1 MKVLMLTIGQIDS
14 LQRESVHINV
24 IRALIGAG
32 HSVSVL
38 CSRERRLGLPTEC
51 SVESG
56 IKIVRLRTLNVT
68 MCSLLEKGISMLL
81 LEHQFIGAIK
91 KYFKDDEFDLVIY
104 NTPPITLANV
114 VKYCKKKFGC
124 KSYLMLKDIFPQN
137 AVDLGM
143 MSTRG
148 ITGILYKM
156 FRAKEKKLY
165 KYSDGIGCMSNANI
179 EYLKA
184 HNDNLDGKI
193 IELFPNAVIVKSPHP
208 PQKTKNR
215 DVLDKLG
222 VSADKT
228 VFIYGGNL
236 GKPQGLD
243 FVAEAIKECCNID
256 GICFIIVG
264 KGSEKKKLFAEL
276 NGVPNVIT
284 LDALPKDEYERL
296 CGQCDVGM
304 VALDKRFT
312 IPNYPSRMLSYLE
325 NAMPIFACT
334 DKNTD
339 VKELVED
346 QAKCGKWC
354 PSGDVDAF
362 KECVEW
368 FVANRDRLERLG
380 VNGYEYMAANFNVA
394 DNVKKL
400 EKFFQENKED
410 KNV

>member
-1 MKVLMLTIGQIDS
+1 MKVLYIGQFDIELERKGIFGS
-14 LQRESVHINV
+14 LVTSLLRRNHEV
-24 IRALIGAG
+24 I
-32 HSVSVL
+32 L
-38 CSRERRLGLPTEC
+38 CCADHKYERTQIIEYH
-51 SVESG
+51 G
-56 IKIVRLRTLNVT
+56 IKKVEVKVPN
-68 MCSLLEKGISMLL
+68 
-81 LEHQFIGAIK
+81 QFGVNIIK
-91 KYFKDDEFDLVIY
+91 KGLILLRLEWVMKKAISKYLKNERFDIVLY
-104 NTPPITLANV
+104 ATPPITLSNV

-264 KGSEKKKLFAEL
+264 KGSEKKRLFAEL
-276 NGVPNVIT
+276 KGVPNVIT

-354 PSGDVDAF
+354 PSGEVDAF

>member
-14 LQRESVHINV
+14 LQKESVHINV

-38 CSRERRLGLPTEC
+38 CSRERRLGLPTEY

-68 MCSLLEKGISMLL
+68 RCSLLEKGVSMLL
-81 LEHQFIGAIK
+81 LEHQFVGAIK

-184 HNDNLDGKI
+184 HNDNLDGKV
-193 IELFPNAVIVKSPHP
+193 IELFPNAVIVKSPHA

-215 DVLDKLG
+215 DVLDRLG
-222 VSADKT
+222 VAADKM

-256 GICFIIVG
+256 GICIIIVG
-264 KGSEKKKLFAEL
+264 KGVEKKKLFAKL
-276 NGVPNVIT
+276 KGVANVIA

-339 VKELVED
+339 VKDLVED

-368 FVANRDRLERLG
+368 FVANRDRLEQLG
-380 VNGYEYMAANFNVA
+380 VNGYEYMAVNFNVA

-400 EKFFQENKED
+400 EKFVQGNKED

>member
-1 MKVLMLTIGQIDS
+1 MKVLYIGQFDIELERKGIFGGLVTS
-14 LQRESVHINV
+14 LLRRNHEV
-24 IRALIGAG
+24 I
-32 HSVSVL
+32 L
-38 CSRERRLGLPTEC
+38 CCADHKYERTQIIEYH
-51 SVESG
+51 G
-56 IKIVRLRTLNVT
+56 IKKVEVKVPN
-68 MCSLLEKGISMLL
+68 
-81 LEHQFIGAIK
+81 QFGVNIIK
-91 KYFKDDEFDLVIY
+91 KGLILLRLEWVMKKAISKYLKNERFDIVLY
-104 NTPPITLANV
+104 ATPPITLANV

-184 HNDNLDGKI
+184 HNDNLDGKV
-193 IELFPNAVIVKSPHP
+193 IELFPNAVIVKSPHAP
-208 PQKTKNR
+208 NRTNNR

-222 VSADKT
+222 VAADKL

-400 EKFFQENKED
+400 EKFFQENEED

>member
-1 MKVLMLTIGQIDS
+1 
-14 LQRESVHINV
+14 
-24 IRALIGAG
+24 
-32 HSVSVL
+32 
-38 CSRERRLGLPTEC
+38 
-51 SVESG
+51 
-56 IKIVRLRTLNVT
+56 

-184 HNDNLDGKI
+184 HNENLDGKV
-193 IELFPNAVIVKSPHP
+193 IELFPNAVIVKSPHA

-222 VSADKT
+222 VAADKT

-276 NGVPNVIT
+276 KGVPNVIT

-362 KECVEW
+362 KKCVEW

-380 VNGYEYMAANFNVA
+380 ANGYEYMAANFNVA

>member
-1 MKVLMLTIGQIDS
+1 MKVLYIGQFDIELERKGIFGS
-14 LQRESVHINV
+14 LVTSLLRRNHEV
-24 IRALIGAG
+24 I
-32 HSVSVL
+32 L
-38 CSRERRLGLPTEC
+38 CCADHKYERTQIIEYH
-51 SVESG
+51 G
-56 IKIVRLRTLNVT
+56 IKKVEVKVPNQFGVNIIKKGLILLR
-68 MCSLLEKGISMLL
+68 LEKVMKK
-81 LEHQFIGAIK
+81 AINQYLK
-91 KYFKDDEFDLVIY
+91 NESFDLVLY
-104 NTPPITLANV
+104 ATPPITIANV

-222 VSADKT
+222 VAADKL

-236 GKPQGLD
+236 GKPQGLE
-243 FVAEAIKECCNID
+243 FVAEAIKECCNIE

>member
-1 MKVLMLTIGQIDS
+1 M
-14 LQRESVHINV
+14 E
-24 IRALIGAG
+24 
-32 HSVSVL
+32 
-38 CSRERRLGLPTEC
+38 
-51 SVESG
+51 
-56 IKIVRLRTLNVT
+56 
-68 MCSLLEKGISMLL
+68 
-81 LEHQFIGAIK
+81 
-91 KYFKDDEFDLVIY
+91 
-104 NTPPITLANV
+104 
-114 VKYCKKKFGC
+114 
-124 KSYLMLKDIFPQN
+124 
-137 AVDLGM
+137 
-143 MSTRG
+143 
-148 ITGILYKM
+148 
-156 FRAKEKKLY
+156 
-165 KYSDGIGCMSNANI
+165 
-179 EYLKA
+179 
-184 HNDNLDGKI
+184 
-193 IELFPNAVIVKSPHP
+193 
-208 PQKTKNR
+208 
-215 DVLDKLG
+215 KLG

-243 FVAEAIKECCNID
+243 FVTEAIKECCNID

-264 KGSEKKKLFAEL
+264 KGSEKKRLFAEL
-276 NGVPNVIT
+276 KGVPNVIT

>member
-1 MKVLMLTIGQIDS
+1 MKILYLSQKDISLSVVGIDS
-14 LQRESVHINV
+14 DLINSLLANGHDITLCCADNKYEKTQVAFENGIKKVEVKVPNQYGVNV
-24 IRALIGAG
+24 IKKGLVILSLEWVIKRA
-32 HSVSVL
+32 V
-38 CSRERRLGLPTEC
+38 
-51 SVESG
+51 
-56 IKIVRLRTLNVT
+56 
-68 MCSLLEKGISMLL
+68 
-81 LEHQFIGAIK
+81 K
-91 KYFKDDEFDLVIY
+91 KYLAGDRFDMVLY
-104 NTPPITLANV
+104 ATPPITLANV

-276 NGVPNVIT
+276 KGVPNVIT

-400 EKFFQENKED
+400 EKFFQENEEN

>member
-1 MKVLMLTIGQIDS
+1 MKVLYIGQFDIELERKGIFGS
-14 LQRESVHINV
+14 LVTSLLRRNHEV
-24 IRALIGAG
+24 I
-32 HSVSVL
+32 L
-38 CSRERRLGLPTEC
+38 CCADHKYERTQIIEYH
-51 SVESG
+51 G
-56 IKIVRLRTLNVT
+56 IKKVEVKVPN
-68 MCSLLEKGISMLL
+68 
-81 LEHQFIGAIK
+81 QFGVNIIK
-91 KYFKDDEFDLVIY
+91 KGLILLRLEWVMKKAISKYLKNERFDIVLY
-104 NTPPITLANV
+104 ATPPITLANV
-114 VKYCKKKFGC
+114 VRYCTKKFGC

-243 FVAEAIKECCNID
+243 FVAEAIKECCNIE

-400 EKFFQENKED
+400 EKFFQENEEN

>member
-1 MKVLMLTIGQIDS
+1 MKVLYIGQFDIELGKKGIFGGLVTS
-14 LQRESVHINV
+14 LLRRNHEV
-24 IRALIGAG
+24 I
-32 HSVSVL
+32 L
-38 CSRERRLGLPTEC
+38 CCADHKYERTQIIEYH
-51 SVESG
+51 G
-56 IKIVRLRTLNVT
+56 IKKVEVKVPN
-68 MCSLLEKGISMLL
+68 
-81 LEHQFIGAIK
+81 QFGVNIIK
-91 KYFKDDEFDLVIY
+91 KGLILLRLEWVMKKAISKYLKNERFDIVLY
-104 NTPPITLANV
+104 ATPPITLANV

-179 EYLKA
+179 EYVKA

-193 IELFPNAVIVKSPHP
+193 IELFPNAVIVKSPHA

-222 VSADKT
+222 VSADKL

-243 FVAEAIKECCNID
+243 FVAEAIKECCNIE

-362 KECVEW
+362 KECVKW

-400 EKFFQENKED
+400 EKFVQENEED

>member
-14 LQRESVHINV
+14 LQKESVHINV

-38 CSRERRLGLPTEC
+38 CSRERRLGLPTEY

-68 MCSLLEKGISMLL
+68 RCSLLEKGVGMLL
-81 LEHQFIGAIK
+81 LEHQFVGAIK

-184 HNDNLDGKI
+184 HNDNLDGKV
-193 IELFPNAVIVKSPHP
+193 IELFPNAVIVKSPHA

-215 DVLDKLG
+215 DVLDRLG
-222 VSADKT
+222 VAADKM

-264 KGSEKKKLFAEL
+264 KGVEKKKLFAKL
-276 NGVPNVIT
+276 KGVANVIA

-339 VKELVED
+339 VKDLVED

-368 FVANRDRLERLG
+368 FVANRDRLEQLG
-380 VNGYEYMAANFNVA
+380 VNGYEYMAVNFNVA

-400 EKFFQENKED
+400 EKFVQGNKED